1 MANEG
6 VSAVATP
13 QYNYKELKDTDYRIS
28 KTILNMLM
36 LYVLSANKAVRRS
49 HLMNLSTLINTYDY
63 EAYKNDPEVVEMI
76 GFIRRGLD
84 ARLNHNLDDPQLIL
98 FHINGS
104 ITDDDDISN
113 YRQLSTSDIQWL
125 NQMISDTIAQ
135 AHIFHETQNMIDICT
150 RFQLANPG
158 AEKAR
163 VAKEFEEEV
172 STIQNTF
179 RRTKNESTEDEIF
192 SLQED
197 IFEERMRESY
207 NELANPTRK
216 LSLGNQALNE
226 LFGGGLE
233 ETRVYTILGLPGEG
247 KSMTLLNMAYMIKK
261 YNKNIKTK
269 DPTKRPCVVILTMEN
284 RITETIS
291 RLFNMS
297 IKNNRRMTEFTVED
311 VMKQMREEGKLIIT
325 QDDPIDIVIKFKP
338 AKSVDTS
345 YLYTLT
351 EDLEDMGLEC
361 ICFIQDYIG
370 RIRSTERLADTRLEY
385 GAIVDEFKVFAST
398 KQIPVVTA
406 SQLNRDASKHI
417 DDGRKQNKTDL
428 VRMLGRSNISESIL
442 ILNNTDG
449 AFVLAPEKDHQ
460 GNQWIGV
467 QRIKKRFDATDQEY
481 YYIPCY
487 PNTLT
492 MVEDIGTVPV
502 SKTTMKDDNM
512 SPYESNMVSKYNVNP
527 IRNITDFESDEEF
540 TPNGSIMFNGTTA
553 RVYTELE
560 EALVA
565 MNQAVLNNWTE
576 LQEAH
581 KKDKNG
587 YYRPFVTIPFRQ
599 I

>member
-311 VMKQMREEGKLIIT
+311 VMKQMREEGKLVIT

-599 I
+599 V

>member
-1 MANEG
+1 
-6 VSAVATP
+6 
-13 QYNYKELKDTDYRIS
+13 
-28 KTILNMLM
+28 
-36 LYVLSANKAVRRS
+36 
-49 HLMNLSTLINTYDY
+49 
-63 EAYKNDPEVVEMI
+63 
-76 GFIRRGLD
+76 
-84 ARLNHNLDDPQLIL
+84 
-98 FHINGS
+98 
-104 ITDDDDISN
+104 
-113 YRQLSTSDIQWL
+113 
-125 NQMISDTIAQ
+125 
-135 AHIFHETQNMIDICT
+135 
-150 RFQLANPG
+150 
-158 AEKAR
+158 
-163 VAKEFEEEV
+163 
-172 STIQNTF
+172 
-179 RRTKNESTEDEIF
+179 
-192 SLQED
+192 
-197 IFEERMRESY
+197 
-207 NELANPTRK
+207 
-216 LSLGNQALNE
+216 
-226 LFGGGLE
+226 
-233 ETRVYTILGLPGEG
+233 
-247 KSMTLLNMAYMIKK
+247 MTLLNMAYMIKK

-311 VMKQMREEGKLIIT
+311 VMKQMREEGKLVIT

-599 I
+599 V